1 MKFSKKLSALAV
13 VSALSVPAV
22 MVAAPAQAELSGNI
36 SVVSQYVL
44 RGIGQ
49 ENKGAAI
56 QGGIDYAND
65 NGFYLGWWG
74 SSLDYNY
81 NALGSDA
88 YTAQGF
94 ENDIYGG
101 FAGSAGGID
110 YNIGLLQ
117 YYYLNVDDSDLTELV
132 LGAGYGPFSAQAQYL
147 LNDGW
152 WGNAGDTYWT
162 FNYGADLPSNFTLG
176 ASLGYY
182 TYNDDDAGNNK
193 SAAITTESSA
203 FRHLNLTL
211 SHPIGDTGA
220 DTDMGIT
227 YIIAGDNRGGV
238 STDDTMTMNISYNF
252 GL

>member
-13 VSALSVPAV
+13 ASALSVPAF

-36 SVVSQYVL
+36 GVVSQYVL

-65 NGFYLGWWG
+65 SGFYLGWWG
-74 SSLDYNY
+74 SSLDYTY
-81 NALGSDA
+81 NVAGSDA
-88 YTAQGF
+88 YTGQGF

-101 FAGSAGGID
+101 FTGTAGGID
-110 YNIGLLQ
+110 YNVGLIQ

-147 LNDGW
+147 VNDGW
-152 WGNAGDTYWT
+152 WGNAGDTYFT
-162 FNYGADLPSNFTLG
+162 FNYGTDLPSDFTLD

-182 TYNDDDAGNNK
+182 TYNDDDAGNDK
-193 SAAITTESSA
+193 SSSVTTESSA

-220 DTDMGIT
+220 DMGIT
-227 YIIAGDNRGGV
+227 YIVAGDDRGGV
-238 STDDTMTMNISYNF
+238 SKDDTMTMNISYGF

>member
-1 MKFSKKLSALAV
+1 MKFSKKLSVLAV
-13 VSALSVPAV
+13 ASALSVPAL

-36 SVVSQYVL
+36 GVVSQYVL
-44 RGIGQ
+44 RGIVQ

-65 NGFYLGWWG
+65 SGFYLGWWG
-74 SSLDYNY
+74 SSLDYTY
-81 NALGSDA
+81 DATGSNP
-88 YTAQGF
+88 YSGQGF
-94 ENDIYGG
+94 EHDIYGG
-101 FAGSAGGID
+101 FAGTAGGID
-110 YNIGLLQ
+110 YSVGLLQ
-117 YYYLNVDDSDLTELV
+117 YYYMNIDDSDLTELV

-152 WGNAGDTYWT
+152 WGNTGDTYWT
-162 FNYGADLPSNFTLG
+162 FNYGTALPSNFTLD

-182 TYNDDDAGNNK
+182 TYGDDDAGNDK
-193 SAAITTESSA
+193 SSAVTTESSA

-220 DTDMGIT
+220 DMGIT
-227 YIIAGDNRGGV
+227 YIIAGDDRAGD
-238 STDDTMTMNISYNF
+238 SKDDTMTMNISYAF